1 MFLVGKLV
9 YRQEDVRTLP
19 AGPSTSSPL
28 IYLQDSLSSRR
39 FLIDSGASV
48 SVFPDP
54 GSSGEDSGVKL
65 LTADGSSL
73 SCSGSRVI
81 PLGFGNHR
89 FECPF
94 QLAPVAVP
102 ILGADF
108 LKHYNLLLDVSNQ
121 RVFSSDSPTS
131 PSIVL
136 PTSPDSKPAPL
147 TANLLPTPQCISD
160 LLAEFPD
167 VVSRPLNLVTE
178 LLIIYSR
185 NLDLRCSRRLDVWTR
200 RSWHPPNESFLPWR
214 KQGSSVALI
223 LLGLRLFTWS
233 RRRTEVRVLVVI
245 IED

>member
-9 YRQEDVRTLP
+9 FRQEDVRSLP

-54 GSSGEDSGVKL
+54 GSSRGDSGVKL

-81 PLGFGNHR
+81 PLRFGSHR
-89 FECPF
+89 FEWPF

-108 LKHYNLLLDVSNQ
+108 LKHYNLLLDVANQ
-121 RVFSSDSPTS
+121 RVFSADSPTS
-131 PSIVL
+131 PCIIL
-136 PTSPDSKPAPL
+136 PPSTDSKPPPF
-147 TANLLPTPQCISD
+147 TANLLATPQRITY
-160 LLAEFPD
+160 LLAEFPLQL
-167 VVSRPLNLVTE
+167 STWFPT
-178 LLIIYSR
+178 
-185 NLDLRCSRRLDVWTR
+185 LRRMLST
-200 RSWHPPNESFLPWR
+200 P
-214 KQGSSVALI
+214 
-223 LLGLRLFTWS
+223 
-233 RRRTEVRVLVVI
+233 
-245 IED
+245 